1 MKKIL
6 IIEDDTFIQDSLKEV
21 LSQDYMI
28 KQAYTY
34 KEAILYLLEDIDLWI
49 VDIELPDG
57 NGIELCKELR
67 KVKYTPLLFLT
78 AKNNEE
84 TIVQGLNAGGD
95 DYVCKP
101 FSIIE
106 LNARINSL
114 LRRVEIHQQRIQ
126 AGDLLILP
134 DSYKVYKNDEELNL
148 TTVSYEILF
157 SLIKAHGKVVTRE
170 QLLSFIEDTTGHFI
184 ENNTLSVHM
193 KRLRKKL
200 GVYNGKTYIETI
212 RGIGYRWNFYEK
224 S

>member
-21 LSQDYMI
+21 LSQDYII

-184 ENNTLSVHM
+184 ENNTSD
-193 KRLRKKL
+193 
-200 GVYNGKTYIETI
+200 
-212 RGIGYRWNFYEK
+212 
-224 S
+224 